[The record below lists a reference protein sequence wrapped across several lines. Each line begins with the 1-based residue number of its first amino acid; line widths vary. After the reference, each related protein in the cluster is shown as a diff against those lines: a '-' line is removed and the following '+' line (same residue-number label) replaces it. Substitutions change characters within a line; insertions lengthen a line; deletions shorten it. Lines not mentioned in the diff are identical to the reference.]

1 MSVELLMPSNPLIL
15 CRPLSSCPQ
24 FFPTSGSFPVSQ
36 FFPSGG
42 QNIEASASVLPVN
55 IQGWFPLRN
64 YFIIQILVCIELM
77 ICKTNFSKSNVNS
90 LHKSV
95 LCKSGFVR
103 VSLAVPGLGCGT
115 WGLPPSL
122 QHVRSLVEACEFPV
136 ASHGIQSGPPA
147 LGAWSLSHW
156 VSRTVLA
163 FAFKCEVM
171 QQQFDVSSDSFHNL

>member
-1 MSVELLMPSNPLIL
+1 MSIELVMPSNYLIL

-24 FFPTSGSFPVSQ
+24 FFPTLGSFPVSR

-42 QNIEASASVLPVN
+42 QSIEASAWVLPVN

-64 YFIIQILVCIELM
+64 YFIIQILVCIEL
-77 ICKTNFSKSNVNS
+77 ICKTNFSKNNVNS

-95 LCKSGFVR
+95 LCKSGLLG

-115 WGLPPSL
+115 WGLPSSL
-122 QHVRSLVEACEFPV
+122 QHVRSLVEMCEFSV

-156 VSRTVLA
+156 ASRKVPG
-163 FAFKCEVM
+163 FDFKCKVM
-171 QQQFDVSSDSFHNL
+171 QQQFDVSCDSFHNL